1 MGNTDTLPSAGSDPT
16 DEALLAGEE
25 SPPTLEA
32 PPAEPGAV
40 TPPETPPEPKVPEE
54 GKEGIGEETP
64 PDGEPKAAKPDG
76 EEGEAPEDG
85 TYTDRQVPEEIKNLF
100 KMEEVGPKIR
110 DLYFRDAAYR
120 EHFSTVAEARE
131 VKELLPNGVESA
143 KELMGIAER
152 LEPFEAA
159 FTKSGQGPEG
169 ATEFWQ
175 AIHAED
181 PAAYNN
187 LHGAAVENILHHFDE
202 QATKTGDEN
211 LKASVD
217 VLWRRMKGGE
227 AYEGRKPTTET
238 SLKERNLQE
247 REQAVEDKETQGFKT
262 AAFAETEQ
270 QVEGN
275 IRKHVHAVLANSNVP
290 KGAMSRIVDD
300 IHAVIINKIQENPT
314 LKFQLNRAFRRG
326 DLGPEH
332 HKSIVSLVVNR
343 ATSLIP
349 ELSRD
354 IIKDWTHN
362 YLALNK
368 DTLKRL
374 ETSRADVGPGGPPG
388 QPSGVMPKPA
398 QVDYSKASDTDLLTA
413 PNIPLK
419 Q

>member
-1 MGNTDTLPSAGSDPT
+1 MGNTDTLPSAGSDIS

-25 SPPTLEA
+25 SPPTPEV
-32 PPAEPGAV
+32 PPAEPGAE

-54 GKEGIGEETP
+54 GTEGAGEETP
-64 PDGEPKAAKPDG
+64 PDGEPKAAAPAGEAGEGPDG
-76 EEGEAPEDG
+76 D

-131 VKELLPNGVESA
+131 VKELLPNGIESA

-159 FTKSGQGPEG
+159 FEKATKGPEG

-175 AIHAED
+175 AVYGQD
-181 PAAYNN
+181 PGAYNN
-187 LHGAAVENILHHFDE
+187 LHGAAVENILHHFAE
-202 QATKTGDEN
+202 QAKKTNDEN
-211 LKASVD
+211 LGASVD

-227 AYEGRKPTTET
+227 AYEGRTEADT
-238 SLKERNLQE
+238 PSLQERNLKE

-270 QVEGN
+270 QVEGA
-275 IRKHVHAVLANSNVP
+275 ITSHVKAVLANSKVP
-290 KGAMSRIVDD
+290 AGAVSRIVDD

-314 LKFQLNRAFRRG
+314 LKFQLNRAFRNG

-343 ATSLIP
+343 AKSLIP

-354 IIKDWTHN
+354 IIKDWTQN

-368 DTLKRL
+368 DTLKRQ

-388 QPSGVMPKPA
+388 QPSGAVPKPA
-398 QVDYSKASDTDLLTA
+398 QVDYSKATDEELLTGS
-413 PNIPLK
+413 NIPLK

>member
-1 MGNTDTLPSAGSDPT
+1 MGNTDTLPSAGSDIS
-16 DEALLAGEE
+16 DEALLGGEE
-25 SPPTLEA
+25 SPPTPEA
-32 PPAEPGAV
+32 PPAEPASD
-40 TPPETPPEPKVPEE
+40 PPADTPPEPKVPLEGEE
-54 GKEGIGEETP
+54 GAGEEEP

-76 EEGEAPEDG
+76 EDGEAPEDD

-131 VKELLPNGVESA
+131 VKELLPNGVDSA

-159 FTKSGQGPEG
+159 FAKSSESPEG

-175 AIHAED
+175 AIHAQD
-181 PAAYNN
+181 PGAYNN

-247 REQAVEDKETQGFKT
+247 REQAVDEKETQGFKT

-270 QVEGN
+270 QVEGA
-275 IRKHVHAVLANSNVP
+275 IKSHVGAVLKDSNVP
-290 KGAMSRIVDD
+290 KGAMARIVDD

-314 LKFQLNRAFRRG
+314 LKFQLNRAFRNG

-343 ATSLIP
+343 AKSLIP

-354 IIKDWTHN
+354 IIKDWTQN

-398 QVDYSKASDTDLLTA
+398 QVDYSKVSDTDLLTA